1 MWGPTRPSVAS
12 ARRDVLCFARFAD
25 KLNPPE
31 ALGAEDAGAGAVR
44 TFVATVCS
52 DVERIMKR
60 IVVSVLKRVE
70 TNPPRAA
77 RRSRYQIPT
86 RAFGLSVPAPR
97 TTGT

>member
-1 MWGPTRPSVAS
+1 
-12 ARRDVLCFARFAD
+12 
-25 KLNPPE
+25 
-31 ALGAEDAGAGAVR
+31 
-44 TFVATVCS
+44 
-52 DVERIMKR
+52 MKR

-70 TNPPRAA
+70 TIPPRAA